1 MCFFADACLLPG
13 CLFENWDDLVGI
25 DCDFAASVIKDDF
38 PGMVVECVTEEVE
51 TGQDNYD
58 RNRMFLLVDNED
70 IVIVAPKV
78 G

>member
-1 MCFFADACLLPG
+1 M
-13 CLFENWDDLVGI
+13 GI